1 MSIHLETGTVDY
13 EVVAESRVTVRVTI
27 GEAQAGGWVIGW
39 DSDHVIAKGSAPTDV
54 DIGRGA
60 DLRGRTLQVAATAV
74 DVRRETNRLSAT
86 LVVTGGVAGAQ
97 QFTTAWDDGGD
108 GDVAVFTTLIGF
120 R

>member
-1 MSIHLETGTVDY
+1 MSIHLETDTMDY
-13 EVVAESRVTVRVTI
+13 EVVTEARVTVRVII

-39 DSDHVIAKGSAPTDV
+39 DSDHVIAKGSEPTDV

-60 DLRGRTLQVAATAV
+60 DVRGKTLQVAATAV
-74 DVRRETNRLSAT
+74 DVRPETNRMSAT
-86 LVVTGGVAGAQ
+86 LVIAGGVAGAQ